1 MHQKR
6 FMKSVSGSW
15 SKNRKKKS
23 KKKKKKKEKKEDI
36 PGRNAKQIVIYIYII
51 FCKVLK
57 RWGFF
62 LLCKTFFDCLTDS
75 LCFTN
80 LNNLLESRD
89 SLTSFLTVC

>member
-1 MHQKR
+1 
-6 FMKSVSGSW
+6 MKSVSGSW
-15 SKNRKKKS
+15 SKNGKKKR
-23 KKKKKKKEKKEDI
+23 KKKKKKKKDKKEDI
-36 PGRNAKQIVIYIYII
+36 PGRNTKQIVIYIYIYIYII